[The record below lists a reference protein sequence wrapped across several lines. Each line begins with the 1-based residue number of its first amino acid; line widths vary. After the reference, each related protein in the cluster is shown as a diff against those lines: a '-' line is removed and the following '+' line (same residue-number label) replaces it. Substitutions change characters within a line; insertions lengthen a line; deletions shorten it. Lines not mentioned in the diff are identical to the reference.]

1 MHSWKKSDGLCV
13 NNGKWLWLGVEIARA
28 RYLELLRSRDFPG
41 FSKAAHLLSSSHH
54 PPCISGTFVAI
65 ELIGS
70 VAALIVVLI
79 LWLALR
85 DRKPPD

>member
-1 MHSWKKSDGLCV
+1 MHSWKKSDGLFV
-13 NNGKWLWLGVEIARA
+13 NIGKWLWPVAETAWA
-28 RYLELLRSRDFPG
+28 PYLELLRPRDFPD

-54 PPCISGTFVAI
+54 PPCISGAFVAI